1 MRRQSIEPV
10 DLIAAHVGAMDV
22 CARGLKAAEAMVKDG
37 GLDAKLEERY
47 QDWSKPESL
56 KMLESD
62 LEEITQLVL
71 QKNINPQ
78 PRSGNQEILENY
90 VNRFL

>member
-1 MRRQSIEPV
+1 
-10 DLIAAHVGAMDV
+10 LG
-22 CARGLKAAEAMVKDG
+22 
-37 GLDAKLEERY
+37 
-47 QDWSKPESL
+47 
-56 KMLESD
+56 SD

>member
-1 MRRQSIEPV
+1 
-10 DLIAAHVGAMDV
+10 
-22 CARGLKAAEAMVKDG
+22 
-37 GLDAKLEERY
+37 
-47 QDWSKPESL
+47 
-56 KMLESD
+56 MLGSD